1 MAKKNETEIGD
12 VYNRLTLLSIEK
24 QGKYR
29 YGVFRCECGNLTV
42 KKLSH
47 VSSGV
52 IKSCGCLQK
61 ESARGRSTKH
71 GLRNHLLYGVWK
83 SIIQRCYNINDPG
96 YAMYGAKGVIMWD
109 EWRNDFKKFYDWCIE
124 NGWQKGL
131 VVDKDIIPKQNGTTS
146 LVYSP
151 ETCSIVTPTINSRN
165 RSSTRFVEY
174 KGVEI
179 TIGEL
184 SEKCGLSY
192 HTIKGRID
200 RGWGIEIALNKP
212 KKRLSVAQKA
222 RLKKQ

>member
-1 MAKKNETEIGD
+1 MANENETELGA

-61 ESARGRSTKH
+61 ESARERSTKH
-71 GLRNHLLYGVWK
+71 GLRDHLLYGVWK
-83 SIIQRCYNINDPG
+83 SIIQRCYNPNDPG
-96 YAMYGAKGVIMWD
+96 YEIYGGRGVTMCE

-131 VVDKDIIPKQNGTTS
+131 VVDKDILPKQNGVIS

-151 ETCSIVTPTINSRN
+151 ETCSIVTPAINSRN
-165 RSSTRFVEY
+165 RSNTRFVAY
-174 KGVEI
+174 KGVET

-184 SEKCGLSY
+184 SEMSGLSY
-192 HTIKGRID
+192 QTIKGRID
-200 RGWGIEIALNKP
+200 RDWDIETALSKTQ
-212 KKRLSVAQKA
+212 KKLSVAQKSII
-222 RLKKQ
+222 K